1 MQANPPGTTRRT
13 SRGLVAASELGG
25 TVSDM
30 EFHTALDG
38 NPTWHLR
45 SIDDV
50 DELYSALSFSDPK
63 LIVTPDGSVWEVW
76 VDTED
81 ETMQLHRLRGQ
92 SGCRQIEADS
102 LQHAFSFLQDGA
114 VVHTI
119 ENTD

>member
-1 MQANPPGTTRRT
+1 M
-13 SRGLVAASELGG
+13 VAPSEIGG

-30 EFHTALDG
+30 GIDTALDG

-63 LIVTPDGSVWEVW
+63 MIVTPDGSVWEVW

-81 ETMQLHRLRGQ
+81 ETMQLHRLSGSAPALTSSRTIRRSPLALNTARQ
-92 SGCRQIEADS
+92 SGV
-102 LQHAFSFLQDGA
+102 LPH
-114 VVHTI
+114 
-119 ENTD
+119 